1 MKTATFRCS
10 MDARLF
16 RASLAFSWR
25 QGDNVVTRFASNSCV
40 KLYSPTL
47 PIRVL
52 LLTSCRATR
61 ARDEYKRAVVAVQY
75 STVEVAGRDA
85 CDAFATLD
93 RPSCE
98 CIVTP

>member
-1 MKTATFRCS
+1 MRRF
-10 MDARLF
+10 F
-16 RASLAFSWR
+16 VPASRSPGAKVKR
-25 QGDNVVTRFASNSCV
+25 GDKVRFKFLRV
-40 KLYSPTL
+40 KLYSHTL

-61 ARDEYKRAVVAVQY
+61 ARDVYKRAVVAVQY

-93 RPSCE
+93 RPTCE